1 MSEETNEKSLGI
13 LGLTQQSVTAHAT
26 CLSPV
31 LFFFMVHLKELLTRG
46 ILPYTNAAA
55 THALSCQAMPC
66 QASSRSHPSAHLY
79 TLHMLQL
86 APVHPTLNR
95 NHTEKLMLQ

>member
-1 MSEETNEKSLGI
+1 MPKKSTHSPIPYSQRDLPEGLAGTAAYAGTTGTAASSKNQLG
-13 LGLTQQSVTAHAT
+13 
-26 CLSPV
+26 
-31 LFFFMVHLKELLTRG
+31 
-46 ILPYTNAAA
+46 
-55 THALSCQAMPC
+55 CQAMPC

-79 TLHMLQL
+79 KLHMLQL